1 MEAFRHEATDEKA
14 STRRMSAQ
22 LMQLRADFDQ
32 LDANYRRND
41 EDISQKIYQ
50 WFLTNIKDSEGFF
63 EFSLE
68 SDNLQVLCTL
78 IFRAEKY

>member
-1 MEAFRHEATDEKA
+1 MIIETVVSFSENRITISFVQSEMEAFRHEATDEKA

-50 WFLTNIKDSEGFF
+50 
-63 EFSLE
+63 
-68 SDNLQVLCTL
+68 
-78 IFRAEKY
+78 